1 MPGGTIQTILIT
13 GANGFVGSHIARG
26 LSERGFRLHLVDQ
39 TFGASSK
46 AYWNQQGQG
55 LLEADARAL
64 PPLDAVDA
72 VVHGAFITAHPE
84 EVGLT
89 PEEHY
94 RVNVGSAVAMLE
106 YAKAHNVKRFIF
118 LSSAGVFSPEQ
129 TAPLTK
135 TTFPSPK
142 GPYAVA
148 KRAVEELLKTLRE
161 KGRDVVTLRLG
172 NLYGPFEH
180 SRSTRPRTSLVQRM
194 VNEAV
199 RTNHINV
206 PNETARDWT
215 FAPDLAPV
223 VDRILKVSHLQ
234 HPLYHVVSGEA
245 LTALEI
251 AQKIADELPHVTLNL
266 ADEQTRLRPPL
277 QSERFGEF
285 GFNDWT
291 RFDDGLERTLAGQL
305 EATL

>member
-1 MPGGTIQTILIT
+1 M
-13 GANGFVGSHIARG
+13 
-26 LSERGFRLHLVDQ
+26 HLVDQ
-39 TFGASSK
+39 SFDAASK
-46 AYWNQQGQG
+46 TYWTKRKQVVT
-55 LLEADARAL
+55 EADARAL

-129 TAPLTK
+129 TAPLTE

-199 RTNHINV
+199 RTNHINL

-223 VDRILKVSHLQ
+223 VDRVLKTSQ
-234 HPLYHVVSGEA
+234 PEHPLYHVVSGEA

-251 AQKIADELPHVTLNL
+251 AQKIADKLSHVTLTL

-277 QSERFGEF
+277 QSERLEEF
-285 GFNDWT
+285 DFNDWT
-291 RFDDGLERTLAGQL
+291 RFGDGLAQTLAGQL

>member
-64 PPLDAVDA
+64 PPLDPVDA
-72 VVHGAFITAHPE
+72 VIHGAFITAQPK

-94 RVNVGSAVAMLE
+94 RVNVGSAVTMLE
-106 YAKAHNVKRFIF
+106 YARTHRAKRSIF

-129 TAPLTK
+129 TAPLTE
-135 TTFPSPK
+135 TTSPSPE
-142 GPYAVA
+142 GLYAVA
-148 KRAVEELLKTLRE
+148 KRAIEEHLATLQE
-161 KGRDVVTLRLG
+161 GRDVVTLRLG
-172 NLYGPFEH
+172 NLYGPFER

-194 VNEAV
+194 VDEAV

-206 PNETARDWT
+206 PDETARDWT

-223 VDRILKVSHLQ
+223 VDRILKVSYLQ